1 MAIIVIMVTIMRSH
15 RLEVVSLAP
24 LDQLQLHG
32 ASNRSSTEACPWEQ
46 ASVSIPHFV
55 NLVLLVAVLGKVTL
69 MGKAVS
75 ITLVSSSSV
84 NKPVQIQNFSDQAEA
99 RVIL

>member
-1 MAIIVIMVTIMRSH
+1 MG
-15 RLEVVSLAP
+15 P
-24 LDQLQLHG
+24 Q
-32 ASNRSSTEACPWEQ
+32 TEACPWEQ

-75 ITLVSSSSV
+75 ITLVSSSLV
-84 NKPVQIQNFSDQAEA
+84 NKSDQIQNVSDQAKA
-99 RVIL
+99 RVILKQIEKTKSAKLANINILNY